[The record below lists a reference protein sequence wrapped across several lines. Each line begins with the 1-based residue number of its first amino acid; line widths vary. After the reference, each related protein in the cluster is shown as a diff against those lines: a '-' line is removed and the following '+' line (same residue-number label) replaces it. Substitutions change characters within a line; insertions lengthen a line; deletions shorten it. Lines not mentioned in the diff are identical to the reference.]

1 MISYLEGN
9 IIEINNDSITLKTNG
24 VGYLVYSGTNDINT
38 YKEGDNIQLFIR
50 TIVRENDISLYGFTN
65 KESRNIF
72 DNLITVKGVG
82 PKAAMNILGNISAL
96 SLAEAI
102 INEDSSVLKKVKGL
116 GAKTSD
122 TIIFSLKDKLK
133 KEYTCIAK
141 NNNDTLNKG
150 IDDVIQSLIVLGY
163 PKALAEKIVNT
174 IYNEDISVQENIKNC
189 LKAIRKG

>member
-82 PKAAMNILGNISAL
+82 PKAAMNILGNISTL

-133 KEYTCIAK
+133 KEYTCVTK

-163 PKALAEKIVNT
+163 SKALVEKIVNT
-174 IYNEDISVQENIKNC
+174 TYNDDISVQENIKNC
-189 LKAIRKG
+189 LKAIRK